1 MRAISQLQVKFKNG
15 VDGEIFIDL
24 TQATSKGETDS
35 TKTSERSTENNMP
48 NSFVTVKEVA
58 LMVKTLVFK
67 ASGKEEVN
75 EKKEEKF
82 EQNCH
87 EVKEVIL
94 STKGEPGTARK
105 EPALVGSYD
114 ERTDDNLGL
123 SQEAE
128 TKAEG
133 EEKCEDER
141 KEGKEVK
148 EENECKQPNHSES
161 QCSPLPVAGPSGIDK
176 DPDHICEV
184 SVFDSRMTPIRR
196 EQKKININT
205 PKDDDRPGDVEQA
218 DNFYSNDLL
227 CFAWQIAN
235 GMVSRVSVET
245 HGTPF
250 GLLHSL
256 ITRISCDVSNY
267 VSENV
272 CCS

>member
-15 VDGEIFIDL
+15 MDGEIFKDL

-48 NSFVTVKEVA
+48 NSFVTVKVVA
-58 LMVKTLVFK
+58 LMRKTLVFK
-67 ASGKEEVN
+67 ALGKEEDN

-128 TKAEG
+128 TKTEE

-148 EENECKQPNHSES
+148 EENECKQPDHRES
-161 QCSPLPVAGPSGIDK
+161 QCSLLPVAGPLGIDK
-176 DPDHICEV
+176 DPDHTCDV
-184 SVFDSRMTPIRR
+184 SGFDSVMTSIGK
-196 EQKKININT
+196 EQKEISIKT
-205 PKDDDRPGDVEQA
+205 PQEDDHPSDVEQA

-245 HGTPF
+245 HGIPF

-256 ITRISCDVSNY
+256 ITRISCDVTNY